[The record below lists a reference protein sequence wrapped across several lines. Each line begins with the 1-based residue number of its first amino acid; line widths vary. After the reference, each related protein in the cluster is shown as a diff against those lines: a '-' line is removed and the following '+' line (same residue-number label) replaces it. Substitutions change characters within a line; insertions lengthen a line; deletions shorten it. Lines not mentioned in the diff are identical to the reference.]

1 LLTYSGHG
9 SQIPDVSQDEV
20 DHYDETWCLYDGQLL
35 DDELFSLL
43 SVGPEEAGVDLG
55 LFVLEGDIEGHNV
68 TVLNAR
74 GHAFVAATVI
84 EDETFDKAR
93 LSGHLVLHVH
103 DLNHVEVDWLVWL
116 LDGLHGLNEDL
127 SQGIGNGGVDLG
139 HQGGTGNLEEELT
152 LNFGVSDFGSLQEGK
167 SLLLSKFNTVNKDA
181 RVNALTEVSFS
192 LTHQLTDEEHIGGS
206 TITNDVILSGSST
219 TDHSSSWVLDLLHYI
234 GSLGGSI
241 FKVFD
246 TYHFVEEDITV
257 LGDLHLT
264 GTTNQPKLPLNLST
278 LTSSWYPWVRDWS

>member
-1 LLTYSGHG
+1 
-9 SQIPDVSQDEV
+9 
-20 DHYDETWCLYDGQLL
+20 
-35 DDELFSLL
+35 
-43 SVGPEEAGVDLG
+43 
-55 LFVLEGDIEGHNV
+55 
-68 TVLNAR
+68 
-74 GHAFVAATVI
+74 VAATVI

-181 RVNALTEVSFS
+181 RVNALTEVSFG
-192 LTHQLTDEEHIGGS
+192 LTHQLTNEEHIGGG
-206 TITNDVILSGSST
+206 TVTDDVVLSSGST
-219 TDHSSSWVLDLLHYI
+219 ADHGSSWVLDLLHYI
-234 GSLGGSI
+234 GSLGGPI

-246 TYHFVEEDITV
+246 TYHFVEEDITI
-257 LGDLHLT
+257 LSDLNLT
-264 GTTNQPKLPLNLST
+264 GTTDKPNLFKNRLTYIFIVPLGPRLVLRTSWSPLAALM
-278 LTSSWYPWVRDWS
+278 LTARA